1 MSNVTNETQLSYTV
15 CGFPMPTVTWGS
27 TENSTDGL
35 INGTTQNDTYYA
47 HKYRLFV
54 TPDMCDVLFFKA
66 VGYKNKTVSWRKNMK
81 NCKPQ
86 FCSLYF

>member
-1 MSNVTNETQLSYTV
+1 MSNVTNETRLSYTV
-15 CGFPMPTVTWGS
+15 CGFPMPTVTWGF
-27 TENSTDGL
+27 TENITDAL

-66 VGYKNKTVSWRKNMK
+66 VGYKNKTVSWKKNMK